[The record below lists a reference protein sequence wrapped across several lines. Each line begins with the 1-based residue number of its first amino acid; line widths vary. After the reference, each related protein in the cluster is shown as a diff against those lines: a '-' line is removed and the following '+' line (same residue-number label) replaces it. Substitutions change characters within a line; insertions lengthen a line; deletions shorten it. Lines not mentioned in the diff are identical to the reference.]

1 MSSPRVGN
9 PRVGVSASCP
19 VTMQIICTSLQ
30 TNNHA
35 STSPLVWIWLWQL
48 WRLMLRVLFV
58 VLYCSELECIDVTVP
73 VQSMVKNSQLVVP
86 AGTQLVCKTF
96 HAIIV
101 LWELPSNNK
110 LRFCR
115 CALYSI
121 QETQLSLRDRA
132 TRACQLKSGKV
143 LHKCRRLVFEKVWN

>member
-1 MSSPRVGN
+1 
-9 PRVGVSASCP
+9 
-19 VTMQIICTSLQ
+19 
-30 TNNHA
+30 
-35 STSPLVWIWLWQL
+35 
-48 WRLMLRVLFV
+48 MLRVLFV

-143 LHKCRRLVFEKVWN
+143 LHKCRRLVFEKL